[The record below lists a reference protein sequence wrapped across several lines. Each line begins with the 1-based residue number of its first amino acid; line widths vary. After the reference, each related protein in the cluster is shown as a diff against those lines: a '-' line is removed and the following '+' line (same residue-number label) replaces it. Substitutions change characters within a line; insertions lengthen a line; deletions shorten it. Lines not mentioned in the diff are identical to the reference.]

1 MTSPINT
8 ALSGVTQLRRVSS
21 SHGTLVIDQDLA
33 SIAASGIP
41 GEIRKRSQVLPVLG
55 LIPEFAIRRK
65 GGENNLTS
73 NSLAELKEGSRISF
87 QLDIARTWFPDSS
100 SGSRFEFG
108 EVAVNFSTMEIHH
121 KGRLVALTRKGFM
134 ILTYL
139 INNAGR
145 AISRDELLN
154 QVWGY
159 QCYPCTRTVDSH
171 IWRLRGQLER
181 EPARPRHFLTIHGS
195 GYKFLP

>member
-1 MTSPINT
+1 MTALISTP
-8 ALSGVTQLRRVSS
+8 LSGVRQLLRVSIS
-21 SHGTLVIDQDLA
+21 QETLVIDHDPA

-41 GEIRKRSQVLPVLG
+41 GKLGKRSRILPVLV
-55 LIPEFAIRRK
+55 LIPECAIRHK
-65 GGENNLTS
+65 GGENNFAS
-73 NSLAELKEGSRISF
+73 KSLAEFKEGSRIFF

-100 SGSRFEFG
+100 SGGRFEFG
-108 EVAVNFSTMEIHH
+108 EVAVNFFTMEIHH
-121 KGRLVALTRKGFM
+121 KGRLVTLTRKGFM
-134 ILTYL
+134 ILAYL

-145 AISRDELLN
+145 VISRDELLN

-159 QCYPCTRTVDSH
+159 QCYPCTRTVDNH
-171 IWRLRGQLER
+171 IWRLRGQLET

>member
-8 ALSGVTQLRRVSS
+8 ALSGVAQLRRVSS

-41 GEIRKRSQVLPVLG
+41 GEIRKRSQVLPVLV

-87 QLDIARTWFPDSS
+87 QLDIART
-100 SGSRFEFG
+100 
-108 EVAVNFSTMEIHH
+108 
-121 KGRLVALTRKGFM
+121 
-134 ILTYL
+134 
-139 INNAGR
+139 
-145 AISRDELLN
+145 
-154 QVWGY
+154 
-159 QCYPCTRTVDSH
+159 
-171 IWRLRGQLER
+171 
-181 EPARPRHFLTIHGS
+181 
-195 GYKFLP
+195 

>member
-1 MTSPINT
+1 MTAPINT
-8 ALSGVTQLRRVSS
+8 ALSGVRQLRRVSS
-21 SHGTLVIDQDLA
+21 SQWALVIDQHLA

-41 GEIRKRSQVLPVLG
+41 GEIGKRSQILPVLI
-55 LIPEFAIRRK
+55 LIPECAIRHK
-65 GGENNLTS
+65 GGENNFAS
-73 NSLAELKEGSRISF
+73 KSLAEFKERSRISF

-100 SGSRFEFG
+100 SGGRFEFG

-121 KGRLVALTRKGFM
+121 KGRLVTLTRKGFM
-134 ILTYL
+134 ILAYL

-145 AISRDELLN
+145 VISRDELLN

-171 IWRLRGQLER
+171 IWRLRGQLET